1 MPSATLIGFT
11 AILMW
16 SLLSLLTVASG
27 TVPPFQ
33 LAAMTFA
40 IGGGLGAA
48 TWLFRPGAPRA
59 LKQPWPVW
67 ALGVGGL
74 FGYHALYFLA
84 LRLAPPAEAQ
94 LVSYLWPVLI
104 VLLSALLPGER
115 LRLHHVAGALIALC
129 GTVLLFAGRGVTLT
143 GAYLPGFAAAFVA
156 AFTWAIYS
164 VLSRRFADV
173 PSDAVVGFCLATAV
187 LAAISHIVFEQ
198 THWPENLGQWLAVAA
213 LGIGPVGAAFY
224 VWDIGMKRGD
234 IRVLGVASYL
244 APLLSTLF
252 LVLAGYA
259 ACELRPRSRDAADR
273 RRWRARREGY
283 ASAQGLARRPVLRR
297 HLERCKVK
305 SRRDRAAHQCP
316 RAEAFGSLPV
326 VGRHDALRPLAHRDV
341 GAELH
346 AADRAAGS
354 SHLQHQ
360 RRTRV
365 VVPDLGRIDA
375 MPVRSLALRQQESRS
390 RWKRR
395 GRSHRCAGRET
406 SRGNARLPD
415 AASNRAGGS
424 RRRRQAGAW
433 RSFQE
438 ELKARTDCPC
448 RAPRVKFSPRTGEGV
463 KRERH
468 AMRSFFGLVFGLPR

>member
-1 MPSATLIGFT
+1 MTARATLIGFT

-40 IGGGLGAA
+40 VGGALGAA
-48 TWLFRPGAPRA
+48 TWPFRPGAARA
-59 LKQPWPVW
+59 LKQPWQVW

-115 LRLHHVAGALIALC
+115 LRPHHVAGALIALC
-129 GTVLLFAGRGVTLT
+129 GTVVLFAGRGITLT
-143 GAYLPGFAAAFVA
+143 GDYLPGFAAAFVA
-156 AFTWAIYS
+156 AFVWATYS

-173 PSDAVVGFCLATAV
+173 PSDAVAGFCLATSA
-187 LAAISHIVFEQ
+187 LAAISHALFEQ
-198 THWPENLGQWLAVAA
+198 THWPENLSQWLAVVV

-259 ACELRPRSRDAADR
+259 A
-273 RRWRARREGY
+273 
-283 ASAQGLARRPVLRR
+283 ASL
-297 HLERCKVK
+297 
-305 SRRDRAAHQCP
+305 
-316 RAEAFGSLPV
+316 
-326 VGRHDALRPLAHRDV
+326 
-341 GAELH
+341 
-346 AADRAAGS
+346 
-354 SHLQHQ
+354 
-360 RRTRV
+360 T
-365 VVPDLGRIDA
+365 
-375 MPVRSLALRQQESRS
+375 LAL
-390 RWKRR
+390 
-395 GRSHRCAGRET
+395 
-406 SRGNARLPD
+406 
-415 AASNRAGGS
+415 AALLIAGG
-424 RRRRQAGAW
+424 
-433 RSFQE
+433 
-438 ELKARTDCPC
+438 
-448 RAPRVKFSPRTGEGV
+448 GV
-463 KRERH
+463 LAAKDMILRK
-468 AMRSFFGLVFGLPR
+468 G